1 VGHRHPPCHPTR
13 EGKLYCCV
21 VIDAYSGRIVGC
33 AADSRPRA
41 ELATNALGMV
51 IDSRSDSGGQVPGGV
66 IHGDHGT
73 QFTSWAFTDR
83 ARRAELLP
91 SLGSVGDAYDNAVA
105 EAFWGRLQVELLNRQ
120 RWSTRL
126 ELANAIFESIE
137 GFHNRRRR
145 HSSIGSMSPIVFEN
159 TTQQAGFVA
168 SATCP

>member
-1 VGHRHPPCHPTR
+1 LPPRLDQESSSACSP
-13 EGKLYCCV
+13 
-21 VIDAYSGRIVGC
+21 ASSGPLCDPSETPQRQPPQPLDGY
-33 AADSRPRA
+33 
-41 ELATNALGMV
+41 
-51 IDSRSDSGGQVPGGV
+51 RS
-66 IHGDHGT
+66 I
-73 QFTSWAFTDR
+73 
-83 ARRAELLP
+83 
-91 SLGSVGDAYDNAVA
+91 NAVA